1 MRNIDVFPTIL
12 RKLNINH
19 NCEGRNLFPVS
30 NKEKAEIKSLLAFGE
45 NDYSL
50 FSNNQRRYI
59 KGIKGKWRI
68 AQSNQWKLIFIP
80 HPKENIYEFYD
91 FKNDPLEIKNLANN
105 TLYDKEIKYLKQELF
120 QWIKKE
126 DMQNAEEVS
135 RTRIDPH
142 LKEQLQSLAY
152 FQ

>member
-1 MRNIDVFPTIL
+1 MRNIDVFSTIL
-12 RKLNINH
+12 SELNINH

-45 NDYSL
+45 KDYSL

-80 HPKENIYEFYD
+80 DPKENIYEFYD
-91 FKNDPLEIKNLANN
+91 IKNDPLETKNLANN
-105 TLYDKEIKYLKQELF
+105 TLYDKEIKYLKQE
-120 QWIKKE
+120 
-126 DMQNAEEVS
+126 
-135 RTRIDPH
+135 
-142 LKEQLQSLAY
+142 
-152 FQ
+152 